1 MGAAVKAT
9 STSSSSRVE
18 ALVHAHQGAL
28 RGYLAYLGCPR
39 GLLDDLVQE
48 TFLSFLTA
56 QFEDRGESAT
66 SSYLR
71 AIARHL
77 FLKGLRRKRIEP
89 LAMDLAAAEEVWAEH
104 ESEDGGEAYLEALEL
119 CWEGL
124 ESKARH
130 TLELRYRSGLGRMDI
145 ARTLGM
151 GESGVHS
158 ILVRAK
164 RRLRACI
171 ERRLSG

>member
-1 MGAAVKAT
+1 MKAASAV
-9 STSSSSRVE
+9 SSSRVE

-28 RGYLAYLGCPR
+28 RGYLDFLGCPAQ
-39 GLLDDLVQE
+39 LLDDLVQE
-48 TFLSFLTA
+48 TFLAFLSSR
-56 QFEDRGESAT
+56 FEDRGERQT

-77 FLKGLRRKRIEP
+77 FLKGLRRRHIEP
-89 LAMDLAAAEEVWAEH
+89 LAMDLSAAEEVWAETQ
-104 ESEDGGEAYLEALEL
+104 ECDGGEAYMEALRR

-124 ESKARH
+124 DGKVRRA
-130 TLELRYRSGLGRMDI
+130 LELRYTSNLARVDI
-145 ARTLGM
+145 ARSLGI

-171 ERRLSG
+171 ERRMER